1 MRISDWS
8 SDVCSSDLTVY
19 DGFDGDL
26 ALTEVQGIPVG
37 SIFSGRYIVG
47 PKIDPATAD
56 GFFNQ
61 NSDRFEM
68 DTDGTIGDSL
78 AADYP
83 IRERILAAYVMP
95 TVKFGD
101 FTAIPGVR
109 VEHTKRKYTA
119 TALIDTRPPKHK

>member
-8 SDVCSSDLTVY
+8 SDVCSSDVTVY

-78 AADYP
+78 AADYR
-83 IRERILAAYVMP
+83 IREQIGRASSRE
-95 TVKFGD
+95 
-101 FTAIPGVR
+101 R
-109 VEHTKRKYTA
+109 VCQ
-119 TALIDTRPPKHK
+119 